1 MANWATNMLV
11 IDTTSNG
18 PGLTRLYTD
27 IKEVAESLNGDS
39 CWFIDLIELRKKW
52 LDENSLTD
60 TDAYRE
66 CIRARDE
73 FYLRGYI
80 YTDYMEYDRENNI
93 IRAEAET
100 AWGALTDLYS
110 SIPII
115 YDDPCMKVYYLVE
128 ELGNGIYETNDV
140 EGIYFNSDFD
150 IIYDNSD
157 EGTTY
162 VNKDDFIEAVSLFF
176 DDPKIDTVQ
185 KAVDTV
191 DRFNMIKNNDDD
203 FDESIYFYYYYI
215 TRIQY

>member
-11 IDTTSNG
+11 IETTSNG
-18 PGLTRLYTD
+18 PELTRLYTD
-27 IKEVAESLNGDS
+27 INEISESFNTDV
-39 CWFIDLIELRKKW
+39 CWFSDLIDLRMKW
-52 LDENSLTD
+52 LDDNLLTD

-80 YTDYMEYDRENNI
+80 YTDYMEYDRENNT

-110 SIPII
+110 SIPIM
-115 YDDPCMKVYYLVE
+115 YNDPCMKVYYLVE

-140 EGIYFNSDFD
+140 EGIHFDSNFD
-150 IIYDNSD
+150 ILYDNSD
-157 EGTTY
+157 EGTNY
-162 VNKDDFIEAVSLFF
+162 VNKDEFIECVSSFF
-176 DDPKIDTVQ
+176 DDSEIDTVQ
-185 KAVDTV
+185 KATDMV
-191 DRFNMIKNNDDD
+191 DRFNYEIRQDDD
-203 FDESIYFYYYYI
+203 FDDSIYFYYYYI